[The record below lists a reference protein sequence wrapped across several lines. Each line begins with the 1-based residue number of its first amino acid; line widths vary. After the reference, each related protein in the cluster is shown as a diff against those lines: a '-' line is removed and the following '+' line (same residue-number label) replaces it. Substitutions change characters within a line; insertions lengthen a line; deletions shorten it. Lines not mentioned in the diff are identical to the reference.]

1 MAWDGQSD
9 QMTIWSM
16 NTKVDVF
23 EKQTH
28 RLRTDLRLPGVRTEG
43 GDSQGVWDGHVHT
56 VIFKVD
62 NQQGPT
68 IEHS

>member
-1 MAWDGQSD
+1 
-9 QMTIWSM
+9 MTVQIM

-43 GDSQGVWDGHVHT
+43 GDSWGV
-56 VIFKVD
+56 
-62 NQQGPT
+62 
-68 IEHS
+68 